1 MNTTYELLQ
10 KDVPDLVPFNFGPWH
25 TVGILTHAIFE
36 TFSVFGN
43 FVVILALISIG
54 YRKLYAL
61 GKVGC
66 LVNGIVHVSLCIVSL
81 LSCFGMTAER
91 YLLVVHRIQMQKT
104 HIIRYYI
111 PAVFAYSMLVS
122 FSPFFFG
129 QQGVVYSLQ
138 LSNIHCTGA
147 WNSKES
153 AGIAFTALC
162 LVSILIPVSFIG
174 VAYYQ
179 MFMVVR
185 RAGKGLRIG
194 SGGGS
199 STQNDSSSRSL
210 SKSKTELGVKNQKPD
225 VKKPSRADL
234 ETRVLHQGI
243 IIVLSFLTGWTPYLL
258 FMFYEV
264 ISKTPTSVGYETFA
278 IAFV

>member
-1 MNTTYELLQ
+1 
-10 KDVPDLVPFNFGPWH
+10 
-25 TVGILTHAIFE
+25 
-36 TFSVFGN
+36 
-43 FVVILALISIG
+43 
-54 YRKLYAL
+54 
-61 GKVGC
+61 
-66 LVNGIVHVSLCIVSL
+66 
-81 LSCFGMTAER
+81 
-91 YLLVVHRIQMQKT
+91 
-104 HIIRYYI
+104 
-111 PAVFAYSMLVS
+111 
-122 FSPFFFG
+122 
-129 QQGVVYSLQ
+129 
-138 LSNIHCTGA
+138 
-147 WNSKES
+147 
-153 AGIAFTALC
+153 
-162 LVSILIPVSFIG
+162 
-174 VAYYQ
+174 
-179 MFMVVR
+179 MVVR

-278 IAFV
+278 IAFVGFAVSADCFIVIYFDNRVRNFIFRKNDD